1 MVHCGSEAQAE
12 FLAAL
17 QERMAEVRAGRCT
30 RIKPGSCTA
39 RTAGGVGS
47 HEHTSFTFLGYTF
60 RARGVRTK
68 TGKMMTGFTPA
79 ISKDALNKLSAQ
91 VRSWRLHRR
100 TGLSEA
106 DLARWINPIVRGW
119 MNYYGAFRRS
129 ALYPLLT
136 RINAYLLRWL
146 RKKHPRLRGRKK
158 AQDAWARACQQR
170 PRYFAHWA
178 WVMTIPAVW

>member
-1 MVHCGSEAQAE
+1 
-12 FLAAL
+12 
-17 QERMAEVRAGRCT
+17 
-30 RIKPGSCTA
+30 
-39 RTAGGVGS
+39 
-47 HEHTSFTFLGYTF
+47 
-60 RARGVRTK
+60 
-68 TGKMMTGFTPA
+68 MMTGFTPA
-79 ISKDALNKLSAQ
+79 ISKDALNRLSAQ

-119 MNYYGAFRRS
+119 MNYYGAFYRS

-146 RKKHPRLRGRKK
+146 RKKHPRLRSRKK